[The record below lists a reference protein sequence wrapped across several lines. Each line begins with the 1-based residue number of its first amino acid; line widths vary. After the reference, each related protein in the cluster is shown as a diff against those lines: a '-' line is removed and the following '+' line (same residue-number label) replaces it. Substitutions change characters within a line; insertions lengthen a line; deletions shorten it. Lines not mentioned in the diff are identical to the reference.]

1 MPITRRQ
8 ALLFPVLSV
17 AHAAGIAAD
26 AATVSTAPGSELVVF
41 CAGAVRS
48 AQSAVQA
55 TWAARGAPLLRI
67 EYATA
72 GDWRRRLVAGEVADV
87 VVLPLESFALPAIVA
102 VTDAASRRDL
112 GAVGIGIAVRTRAPQ
127 PDLSSEDS
135 LKRALLTA
143 RSVTYMDP
151 ERGTSGRHVDEVVL
165 PKLAIR
171 DAVRAKTV
179 LGEGGMLAERVAT
192 GEVEIA
198 IQQMTELLP
207 VTGVTVV
214 GELPA
219 SLQKVT
225 VYSAAVTRQARSP
238 EAARALIDFL
248 TADAQ
253 QQVFA
258 AKGFRKP

>member
-8 ALLFPVLSV
+8 AMLFPVLS
-17 AHAAGIAAD
+17 AGTAAGFAAP
-26 AATVSTAPGSELVVF
+26 TVAPAGELVVF

-48 AQSAVQA
+48 ALADIQA
-55 TWAARGAPLLRI
+55 TWAARGAARLKV

-72 GDWRRRLVAGEVADV
+72 GDWRRRLVAGELADV
-87 VVLPLESFALPAIVA
+87 VVLPLESFSLPAIVA
-102 VTDAASRRDL
+102 VTDPASRRDL
-112 GAVGIGIAVRTRAPQ
+112 GAVGIGIAVRQGTPL

-135 LKRALLTA
+135 LKRALLAA
-143 RSVTYMDP
+143 RSVTFMDP

-179 LGEGGMLAERVAT
+179 LGEGGMLAERVAS

-238 EAARALIDFL
+238 EAARAFIDFL
-248 TADAQ
+248 IEGAQ